1 MAFGIEQRRAKAI
14 ERLNAASEVVETARG
29 RVEFA
34 RRGEAP
40 YVVIFHGTPQGHNA
54 SIFGERHRVRHAS
67 SRPRERAHTRSR
79 HLADL
84 QHRGLRPGDEF
95 AHQSDH

>member
-14 ERLNAASEVVETARG
+14 ERLNAASEVIETACG
-29 RVEFA
+29 PVEFA

-40 YVVIFHGTPQGHNA
+40 YAVIFHGTPQGHNA
-54 SIFGERHRVRHAS
+54 SIFGERHRVRRAP

-84 QHRGLRPGDEF
+84 DRRGLRPDDDF
-95 AHQSDH
+95 AHQSDR